1 LRAEYEAEGL
11 GALRSGLF
19 SLDLWHGADFDPR
32 YISRMPRGRADRHVA
47 ALRDAGA
54 PPPCCRFVTSDRED
68 EGPSTVE
75 LRAGVEAAFNDGT
88 RAVLLSCI
96 PGELAHMNGDFEEYI
111 LRRHPLS

>member
-1 LRAEYEAEGL
+1 
-11 GALRSGLF
+11 
-19 SLDLWHGADFDPR
+19 
-32 YISRMPRGRADRHVA
+32 MPRGRADRHVA

-54 PPPCCRFVTSDRED
+54 PPTRCIFVTSDRED